1 MSAAKLMIDAL
12 AYNVI
17 FYLGEDCSLKM
28 DAPQSIVNDAEVM
41 ALIRSQKTAIQ
52 RQLEKGFDCV
62 RDGLSIAEV
71 EALTAAAQRGYA
83 VSLVRHAA

>member
-1 MSAAKLMIDAL
+1 MSASMLMIDAL
-12 AYNVI
+12 AYDVI

-28 DAPQSIVNDAEVM
+28 EAPQSIVNDAEVM

-52 RQLEKGFDCV
+52 KQVERGFGCV

-71 EALTAAAQRGYA
+71 KALTAAAQRGCV
-83 VSLVRHAA
+83 VSLKGWIA